1 MTFKEFFQKISSRI
15 IWGNLLAMALTA
27 IALVVGVLI
36 YLGFYTH
43 HGETISVPNVV
54 GQRSEVAQRKLESL
68 GLRVEITDTGH
79 VTSCAADI
87 ILEQRIAPGTPVKTN
102 RLIQLTVNSA
112 KARTIPF
119 PNIVDGSLREATM
132 KLKAIGFKMGAVKRI
147 DGDLDL
153 VMRAEVLG
161 REVHFGERISIESPI
176 TLVVGNGK
184 TEDYYTGDDSLAWA
198 MEREAELFEE
208 E

>member
-27 IALVVGVLI
+27 IALVVGVLV

-68 GLRVEITDTGH
+68 GLRAEITDTGH
-79 VTSCAADI
+79 VTTCAADI

-112 KARTIPF
+112 KARTIPL
-119 PNIVDGSLREATM
+119 PNVVDGSLREATM

-176 TLVVGNGK
+176 TQIGRAHV
-184 TEDYYTGDDSLAWA
+184 
-198 MEREAELFEE
+198 
-208 E
+208 

>member
-15 IWGNLLAMALTA
+15 IWGNLLAMCITA
-27 IALVVGVLI
+27 IAIVVGVLV

-54 GQRSEVAQRKLESL
+54 GQKSEVAQRKLESV
-68 GLRVEITDTGH
+68 GLRVEVSDTGH
-79 VTSCAADI
+79 VTSAAADI
-87 ILEQRIAPGTPVKTN
+87 ILEQHIAPGTAVKEN
-102 RLIQLTVNSA
+102 RLIRLTVNSA

-119 PNIVDGSLREATM
+119 PNVVDGSLREATM

-153 VMRAEVLG
+153 VIRAEVMG
-161 REVHFGERISIESPI
+161 REVHYGEKISIESPI
-176 TLVVGNGK
+176 TRVAGNGK
-184 TEDYYTGDDSLAWA
+184 TEDFYTGDDSLAWA
-198 MEREAELFEE
+198 LENEPNLFEDE
-208 E
+208 

>member
-1 MTFKEFFQKISSRI
+1 
-15 IWGNLLAMALTA
+15 
-27 IALVVGVLI
+27 
-36 YLGFYTH
+36 
-43 HGETISVPNVV
+43 
-54 GQRSEVAQRKLESL
+54 
-68 GLRVEITDTGH
+68 
-79 VTSCAADI
+79 
-87 ILEQRIAPGTPVKTN
+87 
-102 RLIQLTVNSA
+102 
-112 KARTIPF
+112 
-119 PNIVDGSLREATM
+119 M

-198 MEREAELFEE
+198 LEREAEIFEE